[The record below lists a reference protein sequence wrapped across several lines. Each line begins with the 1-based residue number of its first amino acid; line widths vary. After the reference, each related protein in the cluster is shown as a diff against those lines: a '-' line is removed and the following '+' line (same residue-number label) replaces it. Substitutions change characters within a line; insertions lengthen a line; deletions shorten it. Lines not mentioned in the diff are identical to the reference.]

1 MVMSQPWTLL
11 LLAISAEVIGTSCL
25 RLSEGMTR
33 PLPTLLVFGAYAI
46 AMALLSKVVLS
57 IPLGLTYALWS
68 GIGTVVIVLVGRFA
82 YGQMLGPTQL
92 IGIGMITAGV
102 VLVNLGK

>member
-1 MVMSQPWTLL
+1 MSLTNSWTLL

-33 PLPTLLVFGAYAI
+33 PLPPLLVFLAYAI

-57 IPLGLTYALWS
+57 IPLGITYALWS

-82 YGQMLGPTQL
+82 YNQMLQPAQL
-92 IGIGMITAGV
+92 IGIAFITAGV
-102 VLVNLGK
+102 VLVNLGE

>member
-1 MVMSQPWTLL
+1 MSQSWILL
-11 LLAISAEVIGTSCL
+11 LLAISAEVIGTSFL

-46 AMALLSKVVLS
+46 AMALLSRVVLS

-82 YGQMLGPTQL
+82 YSQLLNPTQL
-92 IGIGMITAGV
+92 IGIGLITAGV

>member
-1 MVMSQPWTLL
+1 MSQPWTLL
-11 LLAISAEVIGTSCL
+11 LLAISAEVIGTSFL

-46 AMALLSKVVLS
+46 AMMLLSRVVLS

-82 YGQMLGPTQL
+82 YSQLLSPTQL
-92 IGIGMITAGV
+92 IGIGLITAGV
-102 VLVNLGK
+102 VIVNLGK

>member
-1 MVMSQPWTLL
+1 MSNPWALL
-11 LLAISAEVIGTSCL
+11 LLAISAEVVGTSCL
-25 RLSEGMTR
+25 RLFEGMTR

-46 AMALLSKVVLS
+46 ALLSEVVLS

-82 YGQMLGPTQL
+82 YSQMLQPAQL
-92 IGIGMITAGV
+92 IGIGLITAGV
-102 VLVNLGK
+102 VLVNLGE